1 MLQHKHFES
10 YAYEPSR
17 ILRVPASPQV
27 AHAQVGLHPIESR
40 CHTLQGAPGTQLLC
54 SGGVFFENKENVT
67 ILGPLSV
74 TMAPGVES
82 LGNGSAFHTAGNL
95 RVVAPPGTA
104 LQFRRLTSLVWGAAL
119 RAGGNIFLEGLGCVD
134 FEDIHSSGALYTP
147 HFIRSTVAHLKF
159 QNCSS
164 VNSGGAMYGSEG
176 IVLDAGNAE
185 HVSRF
190 HGCVSGLEG
199 WCCRKS
205 RQCRVER
212 QGHHSFRKVTLLICR
227 WCGGQR
233 HGCGH

>member
-1 MLQHKHFES
+1 MRERERDQSRQNASVLQHKHFES

-119 RAGGNIFLEGLGCVD
+119 RAGGNIFLEGLGWMD

-190 HGCVSGLEG
+190 HGCVSGWKG
-199 WCCRKS
+199 GAVGS
-205 RQCRVER
+205 RGNVELR
-212 QGHHSFRKVTLLICR
+212 GKGTILFEK
-227 WCGGQR
+227 
-233 HGCGH
+233 